1 MDDDDQFLN
10 QVLSGIAE
18 AEVITIFFPLL
29 HRAIVIDTRMDERS
43 GQMVKVMP
51 QANSM
56 NERIRSIERMR
67 PQLGKV
73 RSILGVPW
81 MKSVRRLD
89 DDGVIQRLVNRL
101 SAAGM
106 PPASAEAAIR
116 DAAEQLWRLERIA
129 FVRMI
134 KGEGFRTLWVT
145 QSRS

>member
-1 MDDDDQFLN
+1 MDEDDQFLN

-29 HRAIVIDTRMDERS
+29 RRAIVVDTRHDES
-43 GQMVKVMP
+43 SKQLVTVMP
-51 QANSM
+51 QVNSM
-56 NERIRSIERMR
+56 NERIRSIERIR
-67 PQLGKV
+67 PQFGKV

-81 MKSVRRLD
+81 MKSVRRLG
-89 DDGVIQRLVNRL
+89 DDGVTQRLVNRL

-106 PPASAEAAIR
+106 SPNAAEAAIR

-134 KGEGFRTLWVT
+134 KGEGFRALWVAE
-145 QSRS
+145 R